1 MKHKKSE
8 LLKGREYCADREFLQ
23 KAHREDVS
31 VWKETLSRGED
42 FCDDLVKIDALMK
55 EISRDDYVSQDDKE
69 PILVQLKLITDYLQ
83 SSYTRNIEI
92 PLRDVSESLDKRIDN
107 ISAATNQRKM
117 DVQRMERMIWNTKAV
132 NKHQLIQVYNDLY
145 TRYKFLF
152 EETSCD
158 LYLLMKETTEQRN
171 RIRKY
176 TTKR

>member
-8 LLKGREYCADREFLQ
+8 LLKGREYCADREFLK

-31 VWKETLSRGED
+31 VWKETLSRGEE

-55 EISRDDYVSQDDKE
+55 EISLDDHVSQGDKE
-69 PILVQLKLITDYLQ
+69 PILAQLKLIADYIQ
-83 SSYTRNIEI
+83 SSYTRNIEL
-92 PLRDVSESLDKRIDN
+92 PLRDISESVNNRIDQ
-107 ISAATNQRKM
+107 ISTATNQREV
-117 DVQRMERMIWNTKAV
+117 DVKTMERMIWNTNAV
-132 NKHQLIQVYNDLY
+132 DKHQLIQVYNDLY